1 LQDKELWSAAKSAV
15 RAYARNPSEQ
25 NALNVELVWERL
37 REHNSSAIW
46 RQMRRKWL
54 KQGTETALQDRE
66 TNGLALPGQFERDV
80 A

>member
-1 LQDKELWSAAKSAV
+1 
-15 RAYARNPSEQ
+15 
-25 NALNVELVWERL
+25 VELVWERL

-54 KQGTETALQDRE
+54 KQGIDTALQDGE
-66 TNGLALPGQFERDV
+66 TNGLAPPGQFERDV